1 LILSRGA
8 TSGASI
14 HTDPDRA
21 RRVIE
26 ESRREFDARYPT
38 LELSA
43 VVGLIC
49 AYEEEE
55 NIGAVLAAMP
65 TEACGLPVT
74 TLVVVDGGSDKT
86 DEVAKASGA
95 VTFVLRENLGHG
107 YALRVGYALCIEFG
121 ARYVVTLD
129 ADGQNDPAEIPV
141 MLEPLVDNEA
151 DFVVGSRVL
160 GRDTT
165 TDRTRKAGV
174 RVFSWMLTAMEHT
187 KLTDTSNGYRALR
200 VSMLDDVAYR
210 LVQPQYQTAE
220 LLIVAMKRGWRVTE
234 RPTLWLPRAS
244 GTSKKGRNWLFGLRY
259 GRVVL
264 ETWWRVRNEPG
275 HPGPARPDPSRLER
289 ANLSN
294 QSRR

>member
-1 LILSRGA
+1 LTPRHGA

-26 ESRREFDARYPT
+26 ESRREFDTRHP
-38 LELSA
+38 EVKLSP

-49 AYEEEE
+49 AYEEED

-65 TEACGLPVT
+65 TEACGLAVT
-74 TLVVVDGGSDKT
+74 TLVVVDGGRDKT
-86 DEVAKASGA
+86 DQVAKDTSAL
-95 VTFVLRENLGHG
+95 TFVLQENLGHG
-107 YALRVGYALCIEFG
+107 YALRVGYALCIELG
-121 ARYVVTLD
+121 AQYVVTLD
-129 ADGQNDPAEIPV
+129 ADGQNDPSEIPV
-141 MLEPLVDNEA
+141 MLQPLVDDTS
-151 DFVVGSRVL
+151 DFVVASRVL

-165 TDRTRKAGV
+165 TDRFRKVGV
-174 RVFSWMLTAMEHT
+174 RVFSWAMSAMGHT

-220 LLIVAMKRGWRVTE
+220 LLIIAVKRGWRVSE
-234 RPTLWLPRAS
+234 QPTVWLPRAS
-244 GTSKKGRNWLFGLRY
+244 GTTKKGKNWLFGFRY

-264 ETWWRVRNEPG
+264 ETWWKVRKEPQ
-275 HPGPARPDPSRLER
+275 HR
-289 ANLSN
+289 
-294 QSRR
+294 

>member
-1 LILSRGA
+1 MSHRRGA

-21 RRVIE
+21 GRVIA
-26 ESRREFDARYPT
+26 ESRREFDARYPD
-38 LELSA
+38 LKLSP

-49 AYEEEE
+49 AYEEEA

-65 TEACGLPVT
+65 TEACGLAVT

-86 DEVAKASGA
+86 DQVAKDSGA
-95 VTFVLRENLGHG
+95 VTFVLSENLGHG
-107 YALRVGYALCIEFG
+107 YALRVGYALCIELG
-121 ARYVVTLD
+121 AQFVVTLD

-141 MLEPLVDNEA
+141 MLQPLVDDEA
-151 DFVVGSRVL
+151 DFVVASRVL

-165 TDRTRKAGV
+165 TDRFRKAGV
-174 RVFSWMLTAMEHT
+174 RVFSWVMSAMGHT
-187 KLTDTSNGYRALR
+187 RLTDTSNGYRALR

-220 LLIVAMKRGWRVTE
+220 LLIIAMKRGWRVTE
-234 RPTLWLPRAS
+234 RPTVWLPRAS
-244 GTSKKGRNWLFGLRY
+244 GTTKKGKNWLFGFRY

-264 ETWWRVRNEPG
+264 DTWWKVRTEPP
-275 HPGPARPDPSRLER
+275 HS
-289 ANLSN
+289 
-294 QSRR
+294 